1 MKNILDLMRGHEPD
15 INGRVKIRQGNGL
28 SVEIYYVS
36 PFENSTFLDILLVD
50 DSNGNMIIEIIII
63 NNNVFNILRST
74 FGPNNYSWYCGLTY
88 DRINE
93 DSGNR
98 TKRIYKSSNIIR
110 WIREPVS

>member
-1 MKNILDLMRGHEPD
+1 MRGHEPD

-36 PFENSTFLDILLVD
+36 PFESGTFLDISLVD
-50 DSNGNMIIEIIII
+50 DSNGNIIIEIIII

-74 FGPNNYSWYCGLTY
+74 FSSNNYSWYCGLAY

-110 WIREPVS
+110 WIGGTIS